1 MFSRPAVFLLLRWAP
16 GWGVWWVVL
25 LGLLPQDR
33 AVNLDTQAPLVKHGA
48 PGSLFGLSVALHQQ
62 TLHRT
67 RSLGTLQKRDQA
79 KTGAGMPEVKPITT
93 LEEKILAVMGQV
105 YTQGI
110 STGTNV
116 GLPEEVLDSVEVSE
130 STAVILTLMDSE
142 CDSRTL
148 PTARIIPSPGKLM
161 LTV

>member
-1 MFSRPAVFLLLRWAP
+1 M
-16 GWGVWWVVL
+16 
-25 LGLLPQDR
+25 
-33 AVNLDTQAPLVKHGA
+33 
-48 PGSLFGLSVALHQQ
+48 
-62 TLHRT
+62 
-67 RSLGTLQKRDQA
+67 
-79 KTGAGMPEVKPITT
+79 
-93 LEEKILAVMGQV
+93 
-105 YTQGI
+105 
-110 STGTNV
+110 